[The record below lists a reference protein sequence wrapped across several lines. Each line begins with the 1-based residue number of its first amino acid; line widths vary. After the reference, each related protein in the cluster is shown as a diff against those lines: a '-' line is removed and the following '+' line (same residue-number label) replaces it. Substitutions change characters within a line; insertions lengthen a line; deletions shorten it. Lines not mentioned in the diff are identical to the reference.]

1 MDLESCHEPER
12 LVVTGRK
19 LAKAKI
25 GEVQRSIPLWI
36 QLSGRMGS

>member
-25 GEVQRSIPLWI
+25 REVQRGIPLWI
-36 QLSGRMGS
+36 QLSGRVGS